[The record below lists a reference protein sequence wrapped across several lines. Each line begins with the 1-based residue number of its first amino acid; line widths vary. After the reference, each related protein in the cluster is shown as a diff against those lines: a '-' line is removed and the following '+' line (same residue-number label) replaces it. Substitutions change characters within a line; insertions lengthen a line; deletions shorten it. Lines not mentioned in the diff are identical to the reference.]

1 MFSEKL
7 NVKNDINNKNLNL
20 DTLNGIADNIE
31 EYFSN
36 EEFLNNIKKK
46 IYIRTIEMNGKANCK
61 VNFDNNNEV
70 LFLYINYNYE
80 S

>member
-1 MFSEKL
+1 MRTKTRIKYF
-7 NVKNDINNKNLNL
+7 NHKNLNL

-46 IYIRTIEMNGKANCK
+46 IYIRTI
-61 VNFDNNNEV
+61 
-70 LFLYINYNYE
+70 
-80 S
+80 